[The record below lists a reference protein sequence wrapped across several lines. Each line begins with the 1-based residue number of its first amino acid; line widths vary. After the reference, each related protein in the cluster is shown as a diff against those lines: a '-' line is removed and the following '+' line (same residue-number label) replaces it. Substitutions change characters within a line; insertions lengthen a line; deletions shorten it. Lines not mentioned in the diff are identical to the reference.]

1 MEQEQ
6 NNSHNLQYSK
16 ILWIFI
22 IIFLLILLPYV
33 ILSLF
38 SHPAS
43 DDFCFAQNTISK
55 GIFGALLDWYNNW
68 TGRYFSTL
76 LNSLSPMALGFY
88 GGQKLVGIAGV
99 LGICFSL
106 FYFFHTLFKNKLLF
120 EEKLLI
126 SLSIASVYIL
136 TIPSLIEGFYW
147 MAGSTTYIWGNIFFI
162 IFIALIYK
170 VFTQKVNTK
179 IYLLIIILIIFI
191 IGSNEAIMVITD
203 LVIFFALI
211 LQFIRKS
218 TTKWIFLLFFIIA
231 SIFSCIVYFAP
242 GNEIRSLNVI
252 SENKNSIT
260 FALNNSLSFTSDFYS
275 KTPNLLL
282 LGISFIFI
290 GMLIS
295 NKSTIKKNIS
305 ILSIIASFIFGILSV
320 FIVSFLIYWST
331 GLPITTRSV
340 SIVSMLFLFSWFSTL
355 YFLTLWILNVI
366 QLKIATNTNVI
377 KFVLILIGT
386 LIIFYT
392 LINNPKS
399 YNFNNALFD
408 LYSGDAYKF
417 DQQLLQRREY
427 IKLNKQQAEIEVP
440 QLKTLPISISFTD
453 LSSNAN
459 EYQNVCESH
468 YFGINSLKGTVNP
481 L

>member
-1 MEQEQ
+1 MEKEQ
-6 NNSHNLQYSK
+6 NNSQNLLYSK
-16 ILWIFI
+16 ILWTFI
-22 IIFLLILLPYV
+22 IIFLLILLPFV

-43 DDFCFAQNTISK
+43 DDFCFAQNTITK
-55 GIFGALLDWYNNW
+55 GILGAQIDWYNNW

-76 LNSLSPMALGFY
+76 LNSLSPMALGYY
-88 GGQKLVGIAGV
+88 GGQKLVGIAGI
-99 LGICFSL
+99 LGICLSL
-106 FYFFHTLFKNKLLF
+106 FYFFHTLFKNKILF
-120 EEKLLI
+120 EEKLLL
-126 SLSIASVYIL
+126 SLSIASLYIL

-147 MAGSTTYIWGNIFFI
+147 MAGSTTYIWGNIFFM

-170 VFTQKVNTK
+170 VFTQKVNAK
-179 IYLLIIILIIFI
+179 IYILIAILSIFI
-191 IGSNEAIMVITD
+191 IGSNEAIMVVTD
-203 LVIFFALI
+203 LIIFFALI
-211 LQFIRKS
+211 LQFLKKLS
-218 TTKWIFLLFFIIA
+218 TKWIFLLFFIIA
-231 SIFSCIVYFAP
+231 CIFSSIVYFAP

-252 SENKNSIT
+252 SEYKNNFSY
-260 FALNNSLSFTSDFYS
+260 ALNNSLSFTSDYYS

-282 LGISFIFI
+282 LGISFIFTAI
-290 GMLIS
+290 LIS
-295 NKSTIKKNIS
+295 NISKTKKNIS
-305 ILSIIASFIFGILSV
+305 FLNIIIPIILGIVSII
-320 FIVSFLIYWST
+320 IVSFLIYWST
-331 GLPITTRSV
+331 GLPITTRTV

-366 QLKIATNTNVI
+366 HSKITAKTNII
-377 KFVLILIGT
+377 KLTLILIGT
-386 LIIFYT
+386 FIIFYT
-392 LINNPKS
+392 FINNPKS

-408 LYSGDAYKF
+408 LYSGDAYRF

-453 LSSNAN
+453 LSSNSN

-468 YFGINSLKGTVNP
+468 YFGVKSLKGTVNP